1 MHQSLLCQSQTYAR
15 QKDDSHSVK
24 LILCRHKSF
33 WRGTK
38 CSQILGLAQK
48 IWKGKKKFG
57 TCKRTSHKPI
67 HKMKSCAGLLPF
79 QENIAYGIFL
89 FPVKKNGY
97 PGILTQSMAMKS
109 APIIPPRIRGFTTA
123 TFSLVTSIIGTD
135 LNLALP
141 FMSIA
146 FSKARVNSYKSSPCT
161 K

>member
-1 MHQSLLCQSQTYAR
+1 MPLDGAKDEHFSCFLSSCQ
-15 QKDDSHSVK
+15 
-24 LILCRHKSF
+24 
-33 WRGTK
+33 
-38 CSQILGLAQK
+38 LGLSQS
-48 IWKGKKKFG
+48 IR
-57 TCKRTSHKPI
+57 CYKRL
-67 HKMKSCAGLLPF
+67 KSWAGLLLF
-79 QENIAYGIFL
+79 QEDIAYGIFL

-146 FSKARVNSYKSSPCT
+146 FSKARFYIYKSFPYT